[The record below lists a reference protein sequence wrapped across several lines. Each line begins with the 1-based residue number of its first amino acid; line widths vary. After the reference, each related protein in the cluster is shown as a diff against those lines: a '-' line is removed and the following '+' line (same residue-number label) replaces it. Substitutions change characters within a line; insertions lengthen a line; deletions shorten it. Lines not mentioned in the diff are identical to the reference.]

1 MRPSGSGVG
10 PGPCCFRRKSCGAR
24 KWWERA
30 RSEGRGAAMSRLREE
45 DDPYVVEEPSD
56 EERALSRCRPAPG
69 AGWGLPLSSAAGFGL
84 SCAAGNGGGRSGCEG
99 SVRHRSRQR
108 SLAARVFAV
117 VIPNTP
123 SCRVLCGAPRAVL
136 LAPSSRLRSV
146 RCSFVLKPESG

>member
-1 MRPSGSGVG
+1 
-10 PGPCCFRRKSCGAR
+10 
-24 KWWERA
+24 
-30 RSEGRGAAMSRLREE
+30 MSRLREE